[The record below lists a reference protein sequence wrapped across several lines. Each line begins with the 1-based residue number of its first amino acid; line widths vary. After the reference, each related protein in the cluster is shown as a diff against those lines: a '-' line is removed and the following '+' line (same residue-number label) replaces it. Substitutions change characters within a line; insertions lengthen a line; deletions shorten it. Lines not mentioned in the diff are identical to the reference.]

1 MGDMMKEFGETMKD
15 YKPDFNAPEQNMF
28 GGSWD
33 KNMHKEYTKSGAD
46 GEYTQPSWN
55 AQRAVIQKKPES
67 VLEGCPGT
75 ALIEDIEI
83 LNDTFWPWKR
93 GCVLTLH
100 EEQSFTECPIEIIN
114 VPIE

>member
-1 MGDMMKEFGETMKD
+1 MKD
-15 YKPDFNAPEQNMF
+15 FKPEFDGQGQNNNMF
-28 GGSWD
+28 GCAPWD
-33 KNMHKEYTKSGAD
+33 KAQHKEWTKSGED
-46 GEYTQPSWN
+46 GEYVQPSWN
-55 AQRAVIQKKPES
+55 AQRAVIQKKPEG

-100 EEQSFTECPIEIIN
+100 EEQSFSECPIEIIS